1 MGFPLVLSNH
11 LIKVNVVIVDVR
23 RKLAKLLRFYGADV
37 GINVIIP
44 PVFRQ
49 ARFMSIKTRGEIA
62 K

>member
-11 LIKVNVVIVDVR
+11 PIEANVAIVDVR
-23 RKLAKLLRFYGADV
+23 RKLAKLLRFCGADA

-49 ARFMSIKTRGEIA
+49 ARFTSVKTRGEIA